1 MSNILKNNIDSIKI
15 RISAITKSLRNAIKT
30 KISLNLSDY

>member
-1 MSNILKNNIDSIKI
+1 MSIILMNNINSIKM
-15 RISAITKSLRNAIKT
+15 RISAITKSLRKAIKT